1 MADNNLSADQ
11 IEIIQD
17 FIQESREMIDKLEP
31 TIIEL
36 GESCQKINCWE
47 ALNCT
52 KADCPCH
59 HRATGAPCWL
69 EAGFVGEGSQTCPF
83 ATSTQ
88 DCLSCVVFRQTNGD
102 RETMNSIFRLFHSMK
117 GSAGF
122 LDLTHI
128 QRAAHSAENLLDLI
142 RSGKIEMAPEHV
154 DLLCR
159 SCDFAKAA
167 MDHLEEHFSDEAMAQ
182 AAEVIASQLLTA
194 IELGKARATVVNT
207 IATPAPP
214 ATATTGAIAP
224 EAAAPAAVAEEPSVE
239 AQLAKKLASFMLD
252 ADDLL
257 QKITEELQRWT
268 GPLPARETLTELFHL
283 VQSFRG
289 QCGLADMADMERLSS
304 QIEMLLDSVGSGT
317 IIEGL
322 EPPQLLTE
330 LTGVLHNTIGAL
342 AEGGDGHIANLE
354 QYLNKV
360 YQLLHSR
367 LGDLLV
373 DHGIVTEATLQEA
386 LQQQQKPPLGQILTD
401 MGAISNRQLDEIITE
416 QKTQREESK
425 KVTTAPA
432 AQATAIKRQDIR
444 VDLDKLDSLINIIG
458 ELVITENIVLFNP
471 DLRGLELDNFNK
483 AGAQLSKLVRELQE
497 LAMTI
502 RMVPVSGLFR
512 KMMRLV
518 HDLGAK
524 SGKKVEL
531 KLVGED
537 TELDK
542 TVIEMITD
550 PLVHLLR
557 NSIDHGIES
566 PQERKL
572 TGKPEK
578 GTVVLTA
585 VHREGE
591 VWITLEDDGKGLDK
605 AKILA
610 KAISRGLIQGDGSE
624 LSPSALTGLIFQP
637 GFSTADQVTEISGRG
652 VGLDVVR
659 QNIEKIS
666 GKIEVNSTAGAGT
679 RFDLRIPLTLGII
692 DGMRVRVGKS
702 RCIMPTLS
710 IRESFCPREEMIRTT
725 PDGHEIVR
733 VRDLFYTVIR
743 LHEILKH
750 PPDSTRLSDGIL
762 ILLSCQGNNYCL
774 FVDEILGQQPTV
786 IKGLP
791 DFLGQVANASGCT
804 ILDDG
809 QVCLI
814 LDIAKIISNFENS
827 NRLLLRAAQEDT
839 ARKTTT

>member
-1 MADNNLSADQ
+1 MTETNLSADQ

-17 FIQESREMIDKLEP
+17 FIQESREMIDTLEP

-47 ALNCT
+47 ALGCSKT
-52 KADCPCH
+52 DCPCH
-59 HRATGAPCWL
+59 GREIGVSCWL
-69 EAGFVGEGSQTCPF
+69 EAGFVGDGKQTCPY
-83 ATSTQ
+83 ATSSQ
-88 DCLSCVVFRQTNGD
+88 ECLDCAVFRQINGD

-142 RSGKIEMAPEHV
+142 RNGKIEMVPEHV

-167 MDHLEEHFSDEAMAQ
+167 LDHLEEHFSDEAMAQ
-182 AAEVIASQLLTA
+182 DAETIASQLLEA
-194 IELGKARATVVNT
+194 IELGKARAMPTGAVT
-207 IATPAPP
+207 TAPQSPAAPP
-214 ATATTGAIAP
+214 PSETAEPVVEDPQAQKR
-224 EAAAPAAVAEEPSVE
+224 AA
-239 AQLAKKLASFMLD
+239 FILD

-257 QKITEELQRWT
+257 QKIEEELKRWT
-268 GPLPARETLTELFHL
+268 GPLPAKETLAELSHL
-283 VQSFRG
+283 VHGLRS
-289 QCGLADMADMERLSS
+289 QCELTAMVDMERLCG
-304 QIEMLLDSVGSGT
+304 QMEMLLDNVAAGT
-317 IIEGL
+317 TIEGL
-322 EPPQLLTE
+322 EPPQLLAE
-330 LTGVLHNTIGAL
+330 LNTVLHNTVSAL
-342 AEGGDGHIANLE
+342 AEGGDGRIANLE
-354 QYLNKV
+354 LYLNKI

-373 DHGIVTEATLQEA
+373 DRGLVNEATLEQA
-386 LQQQQKPPLGQILTD
+386 LQQQEKPPLGKILTD
-401 MGAISNRQLDEIITE
+401 MGAISTQQLDEVITE
-416 QKTQREESK
+416 QKVQREEIK
-425 KVTTAPA
+425 KSAPA
-432 AQATAIKRQDIR
+432 APTQAAAIKRQDIR
-444 VDLDKLDSLINIIG
+444 VDLEKLDSLINIIG
-458 ELVITENIVLFNP
+458 EIVITENIVLFNP

-518 HDLGAK
+518 HDLGVK

-531 KLVGED
+531 KLIGEE

-557 NSIDHGIES
+557 NSIDHGIET

-578 GTVVLTA
+578 GTIVLSA
-585 VHREGE
+585 SHKEGE
-591 VWITLEDDGKGLDK
+591 VWITLEDDGKGLNKD
-605 AKILA
+605 KILA

-624 LSPSALTGLIFQP
+624 LSPSALTGLIFQA
-637 GFSTADQVTEISGRG
+637 GFSTADKITEISGRG

-666 GKIEVNSTAGAGT
+666 GKIEVNSTTGEGT

-710 IRESFCPREEMIRTT
+710 IRESFCPQEEMIRST
-725 PDGHEIVR
+725 PGGHEIVR

-743 LHEILKH
+743 LHEVLGH
-750 PPDSTRLSDGIL
+750 QPDSTKLSDGIL
-762 ILLSCQGNNYCL
+762 ILLSCQENNYCL

-791 DFLGQVANASGCT
+791 DFLGQVPSASGCT

-814 LDIAKIISNFENS
+814 LDIAKIISTFENS
-827 NRLLLRAAQEDT
+827 NRMLLRDERLAAAQRT
-839 ARKTTT
+839 AN

>member
-1 MADNNLSADQ
+1 MADSNLSADQ

-17 FIQESREMIDKLEP
+17 FIQESREMIDTLEP

-36 GESCQKINCWE
+36 GESCQKVNCWE
-47 ALNCT
+47 ALGCT
-52 KADCPCH
+52 KNDCPCH
-59 HRATGAPCWL
+59 GREVGVSCWL
-69 EAGFVGEGSQTCPF
+69 EAGFVGDGKQICPY
-83 ATSTQ
+83 ATSSQ
-88 DCLSCVVFRQTNGD
+88 ECLNCAVFRQVNGD

-142 RSGKIEMAPEHV
+142 RNGKIEMVPEHV

-167 MDHLEEHFSDEAMAQ
+167 LDHLEEHFTDDAMADD
-182 AAEVIASQLLTA
+182 AEVIASQLLEA
-194 IELGKARATVVNT
+194 IELGKRLAIITQS
-207 IATPAPP
+207 ATPTAYA
-214 ATATTGAIAP
+214 ATAAT
-224 EAAAPAAVAEEPSVE
+224 EEPPVE
-239 AQLAKKLASFMLD
+239 DVLSPKLRAFVLD
-252 ADDLL
+252 GDDLL
-257 QKITEELQRWT
+257 QKIEDDLLQWN
-268 GPLPARETLTELFHL
+268 GPLPSQETLADLTLH
-283 VQSFRG
+283 VQSFTG
-289 QCGLADMADMERLSS
+289 QCGMATMADLEALGGQMEKIVETVR
-304 QIEMLLDSVGSGT
+304 SGT
-317 IIEGL
+317 VIEGMD
-322 EPPQLLTE
+322 PAKLLAE
-330 LTGVLHNTIGAL
+330 LNNVLRSTVGAL
-342 AEGGDGHIANLE
+342 PEGGDGRISNLE
-354 QYLNKV
+354 QYRQKID
-360 YQLLHSR
+360 QLLNSR
-367 LGDLLV
+367 LGDMLLSRGLV
-373 DHGIVTEATLQEA
+373 DEKTLQQA
-386 LQQQQKPPLGQILTD
+386 LQQQEKPALGQILTE
-401 MGAISNRQLDEIITE
+401 MGAITTPQLEEVITE
-416 QKTQREESK
+416 QKVQREEGK
-425 KVTTAPA
+425 KIVPA
-432 AQATAIKRQDIR
+432 AAQTQASAVKRQDIR
-444 VDLDKLDSLINIIG
+444 VDLEKLDSLINIIG
-458 ELVITENIVLFNP
+458 EIVITENIVLFNP

-518 HDLGAK
+518 HDLGVK

-531 KLVGED
+531 KLVGEE

-557 NSIDHGIES
+557 NSIDHGIET

-572 TGKPEK
+572 TNKPEK
-578 GTVVLTA
+578 GTIVLTA

-591 VWITLEDDGKGLDK
+591 VWITLEDDGKGLNKD
-605 AKILA
+605 KILA
-610 KAISRGLIQGDGSE
+610 KAISRGLVTGDGSD
-624 LSPSALTGLIFQP
+624 LSPSALTGLIFQA
-637 GFSTADQVTEISGRG
+637 GFSTADKITEISGRG

-659 QNIEKIS
+659 QNIDKIS
-666 GKIEVNSTAGAGT
+666 GKIEVNSTTGQGT

-692 DGMRVRVGKS
+692 DGMRVRVGQS

-710 IRESFCPREEMIRTT
+710 IRESFCPNEEMIRTT
-725 PDGHEIVR
+725 PGGHEIVR
-733 VRDLFYTVIR
+733 VRDLFYTIIR
-743 LHEILKH
+743 LHEVLDH
-750 PPDSTRLSDGIL
+750 PPDSTKLSDGIL
-762 ILLSCQGNNYCL
+762 ILLSCQENNYCL

-791 DFLGQVANASGCT
+791 DYLGQVPNASGCT

-827 NRLLLRAAQEDT
+827 NRMALRDERLAVAGK
-839 ARKTTT
+839 AGK